1 VRWTIQNNVR
11 GLLSVVRH
19 TNLHPWNVT
28 PREAMEIQTRLGAQ
42 VSLIPSRERI
52 RWVGGADVSYTRE
65 DDRLFGAMVVLS
77 FPDLAVVDEAWQMDR
92 VRFPYVP
99 GLLSFRECPIL
110 LQVVKR
116 IRCRP
121 DVWIFEG
128 QGIAHPRN
136 LGLASHMGL
145 LLDRP
150 SIGCAK
156 TRLVG
161 AHRPVGLRRGDRETL
176 TLDGRVIG
184 AAVRTRSGTKPVY
197 VSPGFR
203 VDLEGAIKMVLE
215 TSRPYRMPEPLRQA
229 HMLSNR
235 VRREEE

>member
-1 VRWTIQNNVR
+1 M
-11 GLLSVVRH
+11 SVVCCPWSVVQ
-19 TNLHPWNVT
+19 TFHPWNVS
-28 PREAMEIQTRLGAQ
+28 PREAIEIQTRLSAQ
-42 VSLIPSRERI
+42 VSLVPSKGRT
-52 RWVGGADVSYTRE
+52 RWVGGADVSYARTG
-65 DDRLFGAMVVLS
+65 DRLFGAMVVLS
-77 FPDLAVVDEAWQMDR
+77 FPELIVVDEAWQVGDIP
-92 VRFPYVP
+92 FSYVP

-110 LQVVKR
+110 LETVKK
-116 IRCRP
+116 IRCKP
-121 DVWIFEG
+121 DLWIFEG

-161 AHRPVGLRRGDRETL
+161 AHEPVGPRRGDRETL
-176 TLDGRVIG
+176 TVDGRGVG
-184 AAVRTRSGTKPVY
+184 AVLRTRAGTKPVY

-203 VDLEGAIKMVLE
+203 IDVEGAVTMVLE